1 MQKNAFLQLTLITI
15 LTTACTPNQVGKQG
29 DFYTWVDERGQ
40 LHTIKREKKNSEISL
55 STGSAQKSKSTEKNT
70 AKTNTFNPSE
80 FTPSEKIDEKLK
92 GQRLY
97 SWNDEYGQN
106 TQEVLPPIKSLEEP
120 QSKKP
125 ARPYTAKSFRD
136 YREGKEIFLS
146 ELIGRQLK
154 LENLYTFNEATKS
167 DYILF
172 ELDLDGE
179 FITDQFTFKSFVSKS
194 RVALPNIVFL
204 DTEYNSVSAQYLPF
218 EDYSEET
225 WSSYAYF
232 SGNALIPKKSKYL
245 LVTPNTEAGVAEI
258 GSTIIKMVDLG
269 SIVIDL

>member
-1 MQKNAFLQLTLITI
+1 MIQLNLLLVITLFIS
-15 LTTACTPNQVGKQG
+15 ACASHNPGEQG
-29 DFYTWVDERGQ
+29 EFYTWVDERGQ
-40 LHTIKREKKNSEISL
+40 LHTVRRETKDRTTNHIIETNKKNNL
-55 STGSAQKSKSTEKNT
+55 VSTKSVKENEL
-70 AKTNTFNPSE
+70 NPSD
-80 FTPSEKIDEKLK
+80 FTPSEKVDEKLK
-92 GQRLY
+92 GKRLY
-97 SWNDEYGQN
+97 SWNDQYGQN
-106 TQEVLPPIKSLEEP
+106 TQEVLPPIESLEET
-120 QSKKP
+120 QFQKP

-179 FITDQFTFKSFVSKS
+179 LITDQFAFKSFVSKG

-204 DTEYNSVSAQYLPF
+204 DAEYNSLSAQHLPF

-232 SGNALIPKKSKYL
+232 SGNVLIPKKSKYL
-245 LVTPNTEAGVAEI
+245 LITPNTEAGVAEI
-258 GSTIIKMVDLG
+258 GATIIKMVDLG